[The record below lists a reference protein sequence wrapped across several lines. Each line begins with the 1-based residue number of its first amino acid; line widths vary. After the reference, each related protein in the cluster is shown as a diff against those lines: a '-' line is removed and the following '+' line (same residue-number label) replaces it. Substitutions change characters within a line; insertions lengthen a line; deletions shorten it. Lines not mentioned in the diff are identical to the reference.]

1 LPQAF
6 ERPWPLA
13 FRETIMSAH
22 ASPEQIRKQ
31 LSHPVID
38 GDGHWIEYGPVFADK
53 IRKVV
58 GDKGAD
64 GFLAHTR
71 RIPDSLRLTIDERKR
86 RGVAMEGYWGRQT
99 TNTRDRAT
107 AMMPRMLYDRLDELG
122 IDFGIV
128 YPTAGLGIA
137 RIADDETRRA
147 VVRGFNTVTA
157 DYFAKLSNRLT
168 PAAVIPMHTPEEAI
182 AELEFVTKQLGLK
195 VAMFGSGLARPLEI
209 AKQANGIDPLI
220 ARHAVFYDQLGL
232 DSEYDY
238 DAVWRKCREL
248 GIAPTFHT
256 GGRSFGLRNNP
267 SNFTFNHIGHF
278 AAAGHA
284 VAKGLFLGGVTRRFP
299 DLRFGFLEGGVG
311 WGCQLFADLIEHWER
326 RGEHGLEYMHPSKLD
341 RKLLAQLVTKYGYDE
356 IAAELQ
362 RRDGWPAKEEDELD
376 GNVPAHDDYAACN
389 ITKKQDWIDLYA
401 TPYFFGCEAD
411 DRMNA
416 VAFSK
421 FNPFG
426 ARMQAIYS
434 SDIGHFDVPDM
445 LQVLPEAWEL
455 VEDELI
461 SRDDFRDFTFANSVK
476 LWGTQNPRF
485 FEGTVVAEVLGR
497 APAPAR
503 AAAE

>member
-1 LPQAF
+1 MRRA
-6 ERPWPLA
+6 A
-13 FRETIMSAH
+13 FRENTMSAH

-38 GDGHWIEYGPVFADK
+38 GDGHWIEYGPVFAEK
-53 IRKVV
+53 IRKAV

-107 AMMPRMLYDRLDELG
+107 AMLPRMLYDRLDELG
-122 IDFGIV
+122 IDFGII

-147 VVRGFNTVTA
+147 VCRGFNIVTA
-157 DYFAKLSNRLT
+157 DYFGKLSDRLT
-168 PAAVIPMHTPEEAI
+168 PAAVIPMYTPDEAI
-182 AELEFVTKQLGLK
+182 AELDFATQQLGLK
-195 VAMFGSGLARPLEI
+195 VAMFGSGMARPLAL
-209 AKQANGIDPLI
+209 AKEAVQQGLDPLV

-232 DSEYDY
+232 DSDYDY
-238 DAVWRKCREL
+238 DQVWQKCREL
-248 GIAPTFHT
+248 GVAPTFHT

-326 RGEHGLEYMHPSKLD
+326 RGRKGLEYMHPAKLD
-341 RKLLAQLVTKYGYDE
+341 RKLLAQIVDKYGYEE
-356 IAAELQ
+356 IAAELK
-362 RRDGWPAKEEDELD
+362 RRDGWPMKEEDELD

-389 ITKKQDWIDLYA
+389 ITQKRDWIDLYV

-421 FNPFG
+421 FNPFD
-426 ARMQAIYS
+426 AKIQAIYS

-455 VEDELI
+455 VEDGLI
-461 SRDDFRDFTFANSVK
+461 TRDDFRDFTFANAVK

-485 FEGTVVAEVLGR
+485 FEGTVVAKAAAEMLTA